1 MEAVFLVVGIIF
13 GVVSSCCVFF
23 RLRVGKLHV
32 DYSDP
37 DGTYL
42 FLELNKDLNDIDKE
56 DYIVLK
62 VDAKSYISRK

>member
-62 VDAKSYISRK
+62 VDAKPYISRK